1 MSPSPLPSSVRR
13 IINQKQR
20 VCARVRVAII
30 KRHNNSAKDKDN
42 KRNIKNAKCLD
53 AGVKLQVCGLSQPA
67 LRAKWAIPTRSTRD
81 TIDKQNKRKV
91 PDAV

>member
-1 MSPSPLPSSVRR
+1 MRR

-20 VCARVRVAII
+20 VCARVFARV
-30 KRHNNSAKDKDN
+30 RVDKDN
-42 KRNIKNAKCLD
+42 KRNIRNVKCLD

-67 LRAKWAIPTRSTRD
+67 LRAKWAILTRSTRD